1 MGDVC
6 SLGVCSW
13 TLCIVWATAMASTPP
28 CVFAAGISCVSCSVA
43 VSVAWSLSGD
53 GDRPAGRM
61 LSYSLQR
68 CGGVLACARVIL
80 LCACNCANVTVVCD
94 PACAIYL
101 PCCICSLR
109 LGESAACTCGLLVYC
124 LQRRGSTPLKSSP
137 VHHGLCFGR
146 PRLFL
151 SRVKSTVQEWRSAS
165 FSLLRM
171 APIFGTLSV
180 FRSRF
185 PLHCVTA
192 GVPAFPRSVS
202 TTDPPSVTSSYCLS
216 MSTSGRPGLPADEGV
231 RQGRVTPSAYPCTH
245 CQMTFTCDAHR
256 IRHMQASHA
265 SLNRLVGTSVE
276 PGRHPSFVAVV
287 AAAASD
293 ETIVV
298 DDDSPP
304 ARAAGGGAPRGGPG
318 MYGDQAP
325 PTVML
330 SKS

>member
-1 MGDVC
+1 MGGPGLRCAISQAAPLSQATRSLLERVRPLVGDVC

-28 CVFAAGISCVSCSVA
+28 CVSAAGISCVSCSVA

-80 LCACNCANVTVVCD
+80 LCACTCANVTVVCD

-109 LGESAACTCGLLVYC
+109 LGESAACTCGLLVHF
-124 LQRRGSTPLKSSP
+124 LQRRGSTPLRSSP

-151 SRVKSTVQEWRSAS
+151 SRVKSTVQEWRSSS

-171 APIFGTLSV
+171 APVVGTLSV

-185 PLHCVTA
+185 PLHCVTS

-202 TTDPPSVTSSYCLS
+202 TTDPPSGTSSYCLS

-231 RQGRVTPSAYPCTH
+231 RQGRHAGVPR
-245 CQMTFTCDAHR
+245 FTK
-256 IRHMQASHA
+256 
-265 SLNRLVGTSVE
+265 
-276 PGRHPSFVAVV
+276 P
-287 AAAASD
+287 
-293 ETIVV
+293 
-298 DDDSPP
+298 
-304 ARAAGGGAPRGGPG
+304 AGGDKRGAGSPSKLCRGRCSGR
-318 MYGDQAP
+318 
-325 PTVML
+325 VR
-330 SKS
+330 